1 METSNNR
8 LSIQNKRI
16 EDVDAFAYLE
26 SVVSAKGGTEQ
37 DIERRLGKA
46 MRLFENAKR
55 SGH

>member
-8 LSIQNKRI
+8 LSIQNIRI

-26 SVVSAKGGTEQ
+26 SVVSVKGGTEQ

-46 MRLFENAKR
+46 IGLF
-55 SGH
+55 